1 MTKKYESHDMMPQDM
16 VELAELRHS
25 RLLENSMRAVEN
37 GLPRIE
43 SRFIVEA
50 LADEVG
56 LTVEELHH
64 YADIGEVVMLDRQ
77 LNSMTPDQRF
87 EWEEMK
93 ARIVKLVDE
102 NLTEDIVKE
111 YYENKK
117 QADEH
122 KNILEEIWK
131 LSDTNSDDSNAD

>member
-16 VELAELRHS
+16 VELAELRHA
-25 RLLENSMRAVEN
+25 RLLENSIRAVEA

-43 SRFIVEA
+43 TRFIVEA
-50 LADEVG
+50 LAEEVG

-102 NLTEDIVKE
+102 NLTEDVVKE

-122 KNILEEIWK
+122 KNMLEEIWK